1 MRNGHG
7 VGGMENEILGID
19 SWVEKCTKN
28 VGFSIGMLVVVLVLV
43 MLVKLCAIGWR
54 TE

>member
-1 MRNGHG
+1 
-7 VGGMENEILGID
+7 MENEILGID
-19 SWVEKCTKN
+19 SWVEKCTTN
-28 VGFSIGMLVVVLVLV
+28 VGFSIGILVVVLVLV